1 MGFQDTFNLGDKV
14 WYEAED
20 GNRYL
25 MVVKEITS
33 GGNTVSLYPFDDTSM
48 LLKDKSESKF
58 TFIYKSNIRPAT
70 VVKEGNLTKAKRVA
84 ENAVNR
90 AVQAAEQKGH
100 ALSYP
105 QKNLISQ
112 AIIQGYL
119 EMKQDFESLEESGF
133 FERM

>member
-1 MGFQDTFNLGDKV
+1 MGSQDTFNLGDKV

-25 MVVKEITS
+25 MVVKEISS
-33 GGNTVSLYPFDDTSM
+33 GGNTVSLYPFDSTSM
-48 LLKDKSESKF
+48 LLKDESESKY
-58 TFIYKSNIRPAT
+58 TFIYKSNVRPAT

-84 ENAVNR
+84 EHAVNR
-90 AVQAAEQKGH
+90 AVRAAEQKGH

-105 QKNLISQ
+105 QKNFISQ
-112 AIIQGYL
+112 AIIHGYL
-119 EMKQDFESLEESGF
+119 EMKQDFELLEESGF

>member
-1 MGFQDTFNLGDKV
+1 MGYQDKFNLGDKV
-14 WYEAED
+14 WHEAED

-25 MVVKEITS
+25 MVVKEIS
-33 GGNTVSLYPFDDTSM
+33 SSGNTVALYPFNDTSM
-48 LLKDKSESKF
+48 LLEDKSESKF
-58 TFIYKSNIRPAT
+58 SYIYPSKIAPAT
-70 VVKEGNLTKAKRVA
+70 VVKNGNLTKARRVA

-119 EMKQDFESLEESGF
+119 EMKQDFESLEQSGF
-133 FERM
+133 FEQM

>member
-1 MGFQDTFNLGDKV
+1 MGSQDTFNLGDKV

-25 MVVKEITS
+25 MVVKEISS
-33 GGNTVSLYPFDDTSM
+33 GGNTVSLYPFDSTSM
-48 LLKDKSESKF
+48 LLKDESESKY
-58 TFIYKSNIRPAT
+58 TFIYKSNVRPAT

-84 ENAVNR
+84 EHAVNR
-90 AVQAAEQKGH
+90 AVRAAEQKGH

-105 QKNLISQ
+105 QKNFISQ
-112 AIIQGYL
+112 AIIHGYL
-119 EMKQDFESLEESGF
+119 EMKQDFELLEQSGF